1 MLNYYYHSSCLLETT
16 LNPPPPMLEV
26 CPGENNTLSCT
37 ESKTPRI
44 LWNWNDI
51 IMRDY
56 IGGIDKNIN
65 TTDLLLSEDNM
76 MVSTRLISINSS
88 HAHSQLEFTLF
99 ENVTSVN
106 VSCNQVMLH
115 IKNRG
120 KSALLILLLYLC
132 SKTIAVRVRTQ
143 FHEQI

>member
-1 MLNYYYHSSCLLETT
+1 
-16 LNPPPPMLEV
+16 MLEV
-26 CPGENNTLSCT
+26 CPGENITLSCI
-37 ESKTPRI
+37 ESGTARI
-44 LWNWNDI
+44 VWNWNDI

-56 IGGIDKNIN
+56 TSGLDNDIN
-65 TTDLLLSEDNM
+65 TTDLLLSNDNM
-76 MVSTRLISINSS
+76 MVSTRLLSINSS
-88 HAHSQLEFTLF
+88 HVYSQLEFTLF

-132 SKTIAVRVRTQ
+132 TKSILVRIRLLN
-143 FHEQI
+143 FHE